1 MEYPDTTWVQA
12 AAYLGAAFSVGFGAI
27 GAALG
32 EGYAAG
38 IAAQSIGKN
47 PGESGNILKNMLIG
61 QAVAESAGI
70 FALVVSMLLAFVVPA
85 EAPLIAAFCYMGAG
99 LAMGLGAIGS
109 GMGSGFPA
117 AEACRGIADNP
128 PTTSMLTTNMLIG
141 SAICQTPSIFG
152 MVVAFMLMFIDF
164 SHQPL
169 WPGWAAMLGAG
180 CAVGFGAIGSG
191 VGSGI
196 PAGTSTAG
204 IARQPAAA
212 GAIRTNML
220 IGSAVSQTPS
230 IFGMVVAFMLIFLDW
245 SHVPAWP
252 TWAGLLGAGL
262 STGLAAIGP
271 GIGNGFTAGEA
282 AAGIARVPDS
292 SGPVTTTMLI
302 AQGVAQS
309 TVIYG
314 FLVSL
319 IMIFMPP
326 TEYDASMTAWAT
338 LLSAGLCMGFGG
350 IGPGIGE
357 GIAGAYTVR
366 RIARDVELNVLLTRV
381 MLVGQAVS
389 ESTGIYSLIVSLLL
403 LFVV

>member
-1 MEYPDTTWVQA
+1 MDYPDQVWVQA

-38 IAAQSIGKN
+38 AAGQAIGKN
-47 PGESGNILKNMLIG
+47 PEKSGDILKNMLIG

-70 FALVVSMLLAFVVPA
+70 FALVVSMLLAFVVDPEVPMIGA
-85 EAPLIAAFCYMGAG
+85 WAYLGAG
-99 LAMGLGAIGS
+99 LSMGLAAVGS

-117 AEACRGIADNP
+117 AECCQGIADNP
-128 PTTSMLTTNMLIG
+128 DTTGALTTNMLIG

-152 MVVAFMLMFIDF
+152 MVVAFMLMFIDLSF
-164 SHQPL
+164 EPL

-191 VGSGI
+191 VGSGM
-196 PAGTSTAG
+196 PAGSSTSG

-245 SHVPAWP
+245 SQVPPWP
-252 TWAGLLGAGL
+252 TWAALLGAGL
-262 STGLAAIGP
+262 STGLSAIGP
-271 GIGNGFTAGEA
+271 GIGNGVTAAEA
-282 AAGIARVPDS
+282 AAGIARVPEAQ
-292 SGPVTTTMLI
+292 GPVTTTMLI
-302 AQGVAQS
+302 GQGVAQS

-319 IMIFMPP
+319 ILLFIPLAP
-326 TEYDASMTAWAT
+326 SENIVDWAAP
-338 LLSAGLCMGFGG
+338 LSAAICMGFGG

-357 GIAGAYTVR
+357 GIAGGYTVR
-366 RIARDVELNVLLTRV
+366 RIARDVESSVLLTRV

-403 LFVV
+403 LFVI